1 MSKEDIDSID
11 DHATVIF
18 KRGKLN
24 NNENDKY
31 SFSKAVRLNLP
42 NVMIL

>member
-24 NNENDKY
+24 NNENDIINMY
-31 SFSKAVRLNLP
+31 P
-42 NVMIL
+42 N